1 MRRIAILIL
10 ALALLNMLTAGC
22 AKKSPSPSSN
32 VNAANQVAMRSV
44 RLYYESPDMLLVPE
58 TRNVQLPQSP
68 AAAMSLVVRELFK
81 GSASAAV
88 PRLFPADTVVRGAY
102 LLPDG
107 TALVDLGGATLSQ
120 GWATGSHQ
128 ELMAIYSLVQT
139 VTANFPEA
147 KRVRLLVNGEPA
159 ETLAGHTSLA
169 RPLAPAASVLD
180 PRTR

>member
-1 MRRIAILIL
+1 VRRIAVFML
-10 ALALLNMLTAGC
+10 ALAALAGAC
-22 AKKSPSPSSN
+22 QKKSESRSSSPD
-32 VNAANQVAMRSV
+32 VANQVALRSV

-128 ELMAIYSLVQT
+128 ELMAVYSLVQT
-139 VTANFPEA
+139 VAANFPEA

-159 ETLAGHTSLA
+159 ETLAGHISLQ
-169 RPLAPAASVLD
+169 RSLSPVVSVLD
-180 PRTR
+180 PRVR

>member
-1 MRRIAILIL
+1 VRRIAVFVLGL
-10 ALALLNMLTAGC
+10 ATLVAAC
-22 AKKSPSPSSN
+22 QKKSPSPSSN
-32 VNAANQVAMRSV
+32 LNVANQVAMRSV

-58 TRNVQLPQSP
+58 TRNVQLPQNP

-128 ELMAIYSLVQT
+128 ELMAVYSLVQT
-139 VTANFPEA
+139 VAVNFPDA
-147 KRVRLLVNGEPA
+147 KRVRLLVNGEPT
-159 ETLAGHTSLA
+159 ETLAGHISLQ
-169 RPLAPAASVLD
+169 RSLSPSASVLD
-180 PRTR
+180 PRLK